1 VRDDREAMGRRL
13 RELRIDRG
21 LPQGDVAQKL
31 AVSPAYLSLMEKGK
45 RAVQLPLLFRAL
57 ELYGVSMEE
66 FMASLGA
73 TRVDEGLSRLL
84 DEPLFRTLNLTKD
97 DLASIGSEPRAA
109 TTITALFNLYKNTRT
124 QLDHLV
130 ADLARKSRPG
140 EGAGSELAFDY
151 SPFDE
156 VTDFL
161 ESRGNFFPE
170 LEDRAEALRREHGL
184 SEQPS
189 IDGLVRALRALGV
202 EARVVDAAG
211 AGESSVIRRLDPEG
225 GQLTLS
231 RDVPEARLL
240 FQLAHTLGLRL
251 LDREKLM
258 PALLPASGMPASGVL
273 PVSGLGPA
281 RHAETPHLLK
291 IHFAN
296 YFGGALLL
304 PYGPFLREVQRTR
317 YDVERL
323 SSFFRVS
330 YETVAHRLCNLSDP
344 LRRGVPF
351 HFLRVDAA
359 GNISKRYAAT
369 GLRFPHGTGSCPK
382 WAVHLAFLTPHA
394 IARQY
399 SVFPDGRMFFCF
411 AKVLAE
417 PVSGSL
423 ARGSVYAI
431 GMGTHAD
438 NAKHLAYADDIPF
451 VDPEKMVV
459 PVGTTCRFC
468 ERTDCN
474 QRAAPSYKF
483 AFRVDPY
490 IKKENFFSPLVS
502 TDETRPEE
510 SSPDIDVSATRL
522 RKKGARRAPPKT
534 GAT

>member
-1 VRDDREAMGRRL
+1 MGRRL
-13 RELRIDRG
+13 RELRLDRG
-21 LPQGDVAQKL
+21 LAQGDVAQRL

-57 ELYGVSMEE
+57 EVYGVSMEE
-66 FMASLGA
+66 FMASLGS

-130 ADLARKSRPG
+130 ADLARKSRAG
-140 EGAGSELAFDY
+140 EGVGTELAFDY

-170 LEDRAEALRREHGL
+170 LEERADAFRRDHALEDRPSTDGLIGALR
-184 SEQPS
+184 S
-189 IDGLVRALRALGV
+189 IGV
-202 EARVVDAAG
+202 DARLIDAAG
-211 AGESSVIRRLDPEG
+211 AGGSSVIRRLDPEG
-225 GQLTLS
+225 GRLSLS
-231 RDVPEARLL
+231 RDVPEPRLL
-240 FQLAHTLGLRL
+240 FQLAHTIGLRV
-251 LDREKLM
+251 LDRESLM
-258 PALLPASGMPASGVL
+258 DGLLSVAGGERPET
-273 PVSGLGPA
+273 A

-296 YFGGALLL
+296 YFAGALLL
-304 PYGPFLREVQRTR
+304 PYAPFFREVERTR

-323 SSFFRVS
+323 SSVFRVS
-330 YETVAHRLCNLSDP
+330 YETVAHRLCNLSNP
-344 LRRGVPF
+344 AQRGVPF

-399 SVFPDGRMFFCF
+399 SVFPDGRRFFCF

-417 PVSGSL
+417 PISGSL
-423 ARGSVYAI
+423 ARGTVYAI

-502 TDETRPEE
+502 GDEAGPEE
-510 SSPDIDVSATRL
+510 RAPREIDVTAGAL
-522 RKKGARRAPPKT
+522 KKKRV
-534 GAT
+534 

>member
-1 VRDDREAMGRRL
+1 MRDDREAMGRRL

-66 FMASLGA
+66 FMASLGS

-130 ADLARKSRPG
+130 ADLARKARPG

-170 LEDRAEALRREHGL
+170 LEERADALRREHGL
-184 SEQPS
+184 EEQPS
-189 IDGLVRALRALGV
+189 IEGLLRALRGLGV
-202 EARVVDAAG
+202 ESRMVDAAG

-225 GQLTLS
+225 GQLLVS
-231 RDVPEARLL
+231 RDVPEPRLL

-258 PALLPASGMPASGVL
+258 PGLLLEAGRDA
-273 PVSGLGPA
+273 A

-296 YFGGALLL
+296 YFAGALLL
-304 PYGPFLREVQRTR
+304 PYGAFFREVQRTR

-344 LRRGVPF
+344 ARRGVPF

-438 NAKHLAYADDIPF
+438 NAKYLAYADDIPF

-510 SSPDIDVSATRL
+510 AVAGEADVPVARL
-522 RKKGARRAPPKT
+522 KKKRR
-534 GAT
+534 

>member
-1 VRDDREAMGRRL
+1 MQGEREAMGRRL

-31 AVSPAYLSLMEKGK
+31 GVSPAYLSLMEKGK

-57 ELYGVSMEE
+57 ELYAVSMEE
-66 FMASLGA
+66 FMASLGT

-84 DEPLFRTLNLTKD
+84 DEPLFRTLDLTKD

-130 ADLARKSRPG
+130 ADLARKSRSG
-140 EGAGSELAFDY
+140 EGGGSELAFDY

-161 ESRGNFFPE
+161 EVRGNYFPE
-170 LEDRAEALRREHGL
+170 LEERADALRREHCL

-202 EARVVDAAG
+202 EARIVDAAG

-225 GQLTLS
+225 GQLFLS
-231 RDVPEARLL
+231 RDVSEARLL

-251 LDREKLM
+251 VDRDGLM
-258 PALLPASGMPASGVL
+258 PALLSTSEVIGR
-273 PVSGLGPA
+273 GPA
-281 RHAETPHLLK
+281 RHAETAHLLK

-304 PYGPFLREVQRTR
+304 PYGAFFREAQRTR

-344 LRRGVPF
+344 ARRGVPF

-451 VDPEKMVV
+451 VDPRKMVV

-502 TDETRPEE
+502 TDETRPEDE
-510 SSPDIDVSATRL
+510 PSDAAIDVKADRL
-522 RKKGARRAPPKT
+522 KKKKR
-534 GAT
+534 